1 MSKERALLVRAFTAI
16 DSRDFPVLCKEIEEL
31 LAQPEQEPTNHMHEI
46 FLHNLQNK
54 EKLGEMIINLD
65 DQYITLLG
73 HKVVITKI
81 IDREAYPV
89 LGYFIDLN
97 KDGETRINET
107 EWDKNGDSAY
117 CLGWRWGLT
126 LDTSPNSEQTEP
138 MYWENEKK
146 ALLNEIDHLTNR
158 LAQPEQTPDYY
169 LWSDEVHEE
178 HPTNE
183 GDDDVME
190 LYLAPPKR
198 EPLSDGTTADMWHAN
213 KKATHA
219 DSYWAGVSDAE
230 KAHKIGIR

>member
-1 MSKERALLVRAFTAI
+1 MSKERELLQRLV
-16 DSRDFPVLCKEIEEL
+16 DSGVLGGHSFIAEVKEL

-117 CLGWRWGLT
+117 CLDWRWGLT
-126 LDTSPNSEQTEP
+126 LDTSPNSDQEVFT
-138 MYWENEKK
+138 NTRGFLTDLKR
-146 ALLNEIDHLTNR
+146 LLKSELSSGDAIDWID
-158 LAQPEQTPDYY
+158 AY
-169 LWSDEVHEE
+169 LDKTCDFIYDE
-178 HPTNE
+178 
-183 GDDDVME
+183 
-190 LYLAPPKR
+190 
-198 EPLSDGTTADMWHAN
+198 DGN
-213 KKATHA
+213 
-219 DSYWAGVSDAE
+219 
-230 KAHKIGIR
+230 